1 MGGTFNPIHMA
12 HLILAQSSLE
22 QLSLDKVLF
31 MPSKK
36 PPHKRNDN
44 IVDDCH
50 RENMVCIAISDNA
63 SFELSRVELER
74 EGTTYTSDT
83 LRELTAQNPDT
94 EYYFIMGA
102 DSLFQLETWW
112 EPQVI
117 LRLAHIVAA
126 VRGNET
132 REELVIQAEHLK
144 EKYGASIHILNTP
157 HLDIASQELRDMMY
171 KGRSI
176 RYFVPDGVY
185 EYIQKNQ
192 LYSGKE

>member
-44 IVDDCH
+44 IADDRH
-50 RENMVCIAISDNA
+50 RENMVSIAISDNA

-83 LRELTAQNPDT
+83 LRELTAQHPDT

-132 REELVIQAEHLK
+132 REELVIQAQHLK

-157 HLDIASQELRDMMY
+157 HLDIASHELRDMVY